1 MEEYGEYEAAYRR
14 GYSRGAADEKYDQ
27 QIEDGGSAAIIVYGD
42 SIEHFSGTDLHKFLI
57 EEGFDSWIHAKG
69 YPMNWVYVNLN
80 SKVYAKGMPGINI
93 TPHLGNH
100 AVTID
105 EFMTIYNIYKGK
117 QKPVKYSDPRDAY
130 DDGYSDGLTGQVYLN
145 GNIGAGSGD
154 ISVDLR
160 GIQNFN
166 KTCLL
171 ADMKKWGFESRTRR
185 TPAKLP
191 WVNINLSRKDYEG
204 GCRSWEHIVS
214 LGQHLITIDEFR
226 TIYDIFGKYEG
237 LSVLEMESKE

>member
-27 QIEDGGSAAIIVYGD
+27 QIEDGGSAAVIVYGD

-69 YPMNWVYVNLN
+69 YPMNWVYVNMN

-105 EFMTIYNIYKGK
+105 
-117 QKPVKYSDPRDAY
+117 D
-130 DDGYSDGLTGQVYLN
+130 
-145 GNIGAGSGD
+145 
-154 ISVDLR
+154 
-160 GIQNFN
+160 
-166 KTCLL
+166 
-171 ADMKKWGFESRTRR
+171 
-185 TPAKLP
+185 
-191 WVNINLSRKDYEG
+191 
-204 GCRSWEHIVS
+204 
-214 LGQHLITIDEFR
+214 FR
-226 TIYDIFGKYEG
+226 TIYDIYRKNEG
-237 LSVLEMESKE
+237 LSVLEMEPKE